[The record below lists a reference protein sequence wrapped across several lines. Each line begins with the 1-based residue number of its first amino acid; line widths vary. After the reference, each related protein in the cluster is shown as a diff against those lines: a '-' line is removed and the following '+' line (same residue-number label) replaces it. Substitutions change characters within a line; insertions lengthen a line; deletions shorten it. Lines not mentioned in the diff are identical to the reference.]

1 MHPSFTLALAA
12 LTLVSSVLSHTG
24 GHSEKE
30 IRDEIALRNVVT
42 AHSKRAIDKCANS
55 SAALALR
62 ERALARRVAA
72 AKEIRKRKNLQDG
85 ASSADITRL
94 IF

>member
-1 MHPSFTLALAA
+1 MLPSLTLALTA
-12 LTLVSSVLSHTG
+12 LALVSSVLSHTG

-30 IRDEIALRNVVT
+30 IRAEIAVRNVVT

-55 SAALALR
+55 PAALALR

-72 AKEIRKRKNLQDG
+72 AKEILKRNNLQDG
-85 ASSADITRL
+85 ASSC
-94 IF
+94 